1 MKIAGAHLVEEELVV
16 LVRQVV
22 VRLDDLV
29 EVRLHQLEYHVDVL
43 EVVLVRRQKDAPH
56 RDNVPVFEQPQQF
69 NLPQYPSGIADVL
82 EDVRN
87 LFDRDAAAIVAI
99 RGARDDTIAP
109 LPNELSGVDA
119 AA

>member
-1 MKIAGAHLVEEELVV
+1 MV